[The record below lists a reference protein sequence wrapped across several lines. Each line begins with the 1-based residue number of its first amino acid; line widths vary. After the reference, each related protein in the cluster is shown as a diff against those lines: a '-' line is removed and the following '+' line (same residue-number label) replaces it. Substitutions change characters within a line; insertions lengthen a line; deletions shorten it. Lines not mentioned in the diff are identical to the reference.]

1 MAKAYLTEQQR
12 LDNEFRRV
20 VRVGMAEQ
28 NLKQYQL
35 AEKMQ
40 LKATTLQSK
49 LQRPDTFKRGELRL
63 LRKVLKIAPETMAQ
77 II

>member
-1 MAKAYLTEQQR
+1 MAKAYLIEQQR
-12 LDNEFRRV
+12 LDDEFRRV

-49 LQRPDTFKRGELRL
+49 LQRPDTFKRSELRL

>member
-12 LDNEFRRV
+12 LDDEFRRV

-49 LQRPDTFKRGELRL
+49 LQRPDTFKRNELRL

>member
-12 LDNEFRRV
+12 LDDEFRRV

-40 LKATTLQSK
+40 LKLTTLQSK
-49 LQRPDTFKRGELRL
+49 LQRPDTFKRGELWL
-63 LRKVLKIAPETMAQ
+63 LRKALKIAPETMAQ

>member
-12 LDNEFRRV
+12 LDDEFRRV

-40 LKATTLQSK
+40 FKPTTLQSK

-63 LRKVLKIAPETMAQ
+63 LRKALKIAPETMAQ

>member
-12 LDNEFRRV
+12 LDDEFRRV

-49 LQRPDTFKRGELRL
+49 LQRPDTFKRNELRL
-63 LRKVLKIAPETMAQ
+63 LRKVLRIAPETMAQ